1 MRISDW
7 SSDGCSSDL
16 PSRQRSGTTDGFP
29 RIAVPP
35 RLRNSGRIPSMDHGM
50 TQQPIT
56 LIGGGLVGALLAQ
69 QLAQRGFAIEV
80 FEKRPDPRL
89 AGFLGGR
96 SINLALA
103 ERGLQA
109 LRSAGLADAV
119 LQRAVMMRG
128 RMVTDRDGH
137 RGPQRHGGD

>member
-56 LIGGGLVGALLAQ
+56 LIGGGMVGALLAQ
-69 QLAQRGFAIEV
+69 KLAQRGFAIEV
-80 FEKRPDPRL
+80 FEKRDRT
-89 AGFLGGR
+89 GVVWGKGGTVRGESGGR
-96 SINLALA
+96 RFMTKKIEKEL
-103 ERGLQA
+103 
-109 LRSAGLADAV
+109 
-119 LQRAVMMRG
+119 
-128 RMVTDRDGH
+128 
-137 RGPQRHGGD
+137 

>member
-80 FEKRPDPRL
+80 FE
-89 AGFLGGR
+89 R
-96 SINLALA
+96 S
-103 ERGLQA
+103 EEHTSELQSLMRISYA
-109 LRSAGLADAV
+109 VFCLKKNKHTTAKTTTAD
-119 LQRAVMMRG
+119 
-128 RMVTDRDGH
+128 VTCSK
-137 RGPQRHGGD
+137 